1 MNPIINLL
9 SDESVID
16 IELSDSKTELI
27 ITEGCDSYYSVSLSK
42 DEVSKLIEELTNLKE
57 QMIWKNT

>member
-9 SDESVID
+9 SDKSVID
-16 IELSDSKTELI
+16 IELSDSKTELT